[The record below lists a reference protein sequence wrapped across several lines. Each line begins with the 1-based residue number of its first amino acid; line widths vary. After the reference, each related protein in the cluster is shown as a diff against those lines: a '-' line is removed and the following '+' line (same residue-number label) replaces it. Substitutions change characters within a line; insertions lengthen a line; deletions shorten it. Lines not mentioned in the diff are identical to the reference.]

1 VYKKDL
7 ACISIKNTG
16 GDQMS
21 ELKINVGNKESV
33 QSLAMDFLE
42 VAQQAAIA
50 SYPWVG
56 KGNKNE
62 ADRAGTEAMR
72 DRMNL
77 IDMSGSIVIGEG
89 ELDEAPMLY
98 IDEKLGTGRG
108 PHVDIAVDPVEGT
121 TLMSKGQEDSITVIA
136 VATRGS
142 LLHAPDMYM
151 KKIAVG
157 PKAKG
162 HINIDATLT
171 ENMVSVAKALGKDIK
186 DLTVMIQER
195 PRHDHLIK
203 QVYEVGARVKLFSDG
218 DVTGAIATA
227 LEESD
232 IDILVGTG
240 GAPEGVIAATA
251 LKCLGGD
258 FQGKLVPQSQEEYF
272 RCIRMGH
279 INPGKI
285 LTIDDIVKT
294 DECFFVA
301 TGITDGLLMKGI
313 RKTEDG
319 ATLTHSFLTIGG
331 KDKKIQFIE
340 GYHR

>member
-1 VYKKDL
+1 
-7 ACISIKNTG
+7 
-16 GDQMS
+16 MS
-21 ELKINVGNKESV
+21 KLKTNVVSEGRI
-33 QSLAMDFLE
+33 QSLAMDFLT

-50 SYPWVG
+50 SYSWIG

-72 DRMNL
+72 NSMNL

-121 TLMSKGQEDSITVIA
+121 TLMSKGQDDSIAVIA
-136 VATRGS
+136 VSTRGS

-162 HINIDATLT
+162 HIDIDATLT
-171 ENMVSVAKALGKDIK
+171 ENMYSVAKALGKDVK
-186 DLTVMIQER
+186 DLTVMIQDR

-203 QVYEVGARVKLFSDG
+203 QVFDAGAKVRLFSDG

-227 LEESD
+227 LEEID

-258 FQGKLVPQSQEEYF
+258 FQGKLVPQNQQEYY
-272 RCIRMGH
+272 RCIRMGLL
-279 INPGKI
+279 NPGRI
-285 LTIDDIVKT
+285 LTIDDIVKS

-301 TGITDGLLMKGI
+301 TGITDGLLMKGV

-319 ATLTHSFLTIGG
+319 KMLTHSFLTIGG
-331 KDKKIQFIE
+331 MNEKIQFIE
-340 GYHR
+340 GYHQ

>member
-1 VYKKDL
+1 
-7 ACISIKNTG
+7 
-16 GDQMS
+16 MS
-21 ELKINVGNKESV
+21 ELKTNVVSEGRI
-33 QSLAMDFLE
+33 QSLAMDFLT

-50 SYPWVG
+50 SYSWIG

-72 DRMNL
+72 NRMNL

-121 TLMSKGQEDSITVIA
+121 TLMSKGQDDSITVIA
-136 VATRGS
+136 VSTRGS

-162 HINIDATLT
+162 HIDIDATLT
-171 ENMVSVAKALGKDIK
+171 ENMYSVAKALGKDVK
-186 DLTVMIQER
+186 DLTVMIQDR

-203 QVYEVGARVKLFSDG
+203 QVFDAGAKVRLFSDG

-227 LEESD
+227 LEEID

-258 FQGKLVPQSQEEYF
+258 FQGKLVPQNQEEYY
-272 RCIRMGH
+272 RCIRMGLL
-279 INPGKI
+279 NPGKI
-285 LTIDDIVKT
+285 LTMDDIVKS

-301 TGITDGLLMKGI
+301 TGITDGLLMKGV

-319 ATLTHSFLTIGG
+319 TTLTHSFLTIGG
-331 KDKKIQFIE
+331 MNGKIQFIE
-340 GYHR
+340 GYHQ